1 VVESRLK
8 SLLGFSADEAAL
20 LVARTRAA
28 LGNRAYAVRAVAFVL
43 ATAPLLRRLLP
54 LRTRRAAIRP
64 LVYALLPG
72 PSENLLYA
80 GVRVGVEGERGR

>member
-1 VVESRLK
+1 MVENRLK
-8 SLLGFSADEAAL
+8 SLLGLSSGEASL
-20 LVARTRAA
+20 LLARTRAA
-28 LGNRAYAVRAVAFVL
+28 LGDRAYAVRAAAFVL

-64 LVYALLPG
+64 FVYALLPG

-80 GVRVGVEGERGR
+80 GVRVGVEGETR